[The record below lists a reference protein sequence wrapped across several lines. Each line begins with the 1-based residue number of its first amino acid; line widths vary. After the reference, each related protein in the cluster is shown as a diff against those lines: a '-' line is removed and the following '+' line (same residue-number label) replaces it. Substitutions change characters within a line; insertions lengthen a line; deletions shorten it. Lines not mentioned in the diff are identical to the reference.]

1 MIRSLYHVLFIL
13 IVLTGPSFG
22 QDPGIRRL
30 GDELLNAKSVS
41 VRRKAAQGLGRAST
55 SQSVHLLSQSLT
67 SERSIEVRL
76 EIVRALR
83 TISFQRYPGYRSA
96 LVGLGAAADDANE
109 RDELVRLR
117 ATEALWEAGKKGL
130 LDPVPLLERQ
140 LSDRSER
147 IRLAAVLMLRKHG
160 SPEAAEAL
168 GRALLNKNLSET
180 VRLASIDAIGAV
192 ALSAPGVVGRA
203 VVSANFEVAN
213 HFGIPPLG
221 LARTLDLR
229 HERQIAYLSALVSD
243 AESSDTLVLRAVKS
257 MGRIKDHSS
266 IPSLRQLVETH
277 RSLAVRKQAIL
288 VLSHVLAKQ
297 IE

>member
-1 MIRSLYHVLFIL
+1 MIRFFQTLFALVVLAAPGFA
-13 IVLTGPSFG
+13 

-41 VRRKAAQGLGRAST
+41 VRRKAAEGLGRAST
-55 SQSVHLLSQSLT
+55 SQSVRLLSQSLI

-109 RDELVRLR
+109 RNELVRLR
-117 ATEALWEAGKKGL
+117 ATEALWEAGKKDL

-140 LSDRSER
+140 LTDRSER

-221 LARTLDLR
+221 LPRTLDLR

-243 AESSDTLVLRAVKS
+243 PESSDTLVLRAVKS

-277 RSLAVRKQAIL
+277 RSVTVRKQAIR

>member
-1 MIRSLYHVLFIL
+1 MIRILYHILFIL

-55 SQSVHLLSQSLT
+55 SQSVRLLSQSLT

-76 EIVRALR
+76 EIVRTLR

-96 LVGLGAAADDANE
+96 LFGLGAAADDANE

-168 GRALLNKNLSET
+168 GKALLNKNLSET

-229 HERQIAYLSALVSD
+229 HERQIAYLSALVID